1 MGVMVPRLLLDTDVL
16 VDYLRGREEA
26 AAYLEARPEF
36 LLISAITVAEL
47 YAGVREGEERRI
59 LAQFLGAFEIIPLD
73 AAIAQQ
79 GGLYRRDYGPS
90 HGVRLADALIAA
102 TAELH
107 QARLVT
113 LNARHFPMVEVE
125 VPYKNLCRL

>member
-1 MGVMVPRLLLDTDVL
+1 MGPRLLLDTDVL

-26 AAYLEARPEF
+26 AAYLEARTET

-47 YAGVREGEERRI
+47 YAGVREGEESRR
-59 LAQFLGAFEIIPLD
+59 LAQFLGAFEIIPLN
-73 AAIAQQ
+73 AEIARQ
-79 GGLYRRDYGPS
+79 GGLYRRDYGPG
-90 HGVRLADALIAA
+90 HGVGLADALIAA
-102 TAELH
+102 SAALH

-125 VPYKNLCRL
+125 VAYTKTSE